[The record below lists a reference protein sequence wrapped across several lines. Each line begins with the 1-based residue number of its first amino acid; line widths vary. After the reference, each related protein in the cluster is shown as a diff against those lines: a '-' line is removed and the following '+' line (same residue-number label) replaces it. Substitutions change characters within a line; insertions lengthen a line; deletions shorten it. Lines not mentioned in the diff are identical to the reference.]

1 MERWFLE
8 NEESGALGMVLGAGR
23 RGVTWRLSRR
33 FQVDMVWEGV
43 LVGLAGGGVVTLYR
57 LSLSFAERA
66 LRGTIALARTSLIVT
81 VLFAMFLVAACLAV
95 GRLMTWEPFTQGSGI
110 PQTDAE
116 VIGKLDMP
124 WHRVML
130 AKFAEGTLCAF
141 SGLSL
146 GREGPSVQLGAM
158 GGKAVS
164 RALGRGRGEERL
176 LVTCGA
182 AAGMSAAFN
191 APLTGVLFA
200 LEEIHKEFSAPL
212 IISVM
217 ASSIA
222 SDFLVS
228 QVLGVKPVLQFVF
241 SRDLPHPLY
250 AYVVLVA
257 LFCGAAGAVH
267 NRGMF
272 ACTER
277 LYSRITRGVPY
288 SRIAIPFALALPI
301 AFLAPQ
307 LMCGGDAI
315 LEQIAAP
322 GNLALGTIVLL
333 LVGKYLY
340 TTVSFASGA
349 PGGTLFPLCVMGV
362 LCGLLF
368 GTFAN
373 QYLGLP
379 ASYVTNFVVLGIA
392 GLFASVVQAPVTAVV
407 LAFELTGSLDA
418 MLSASI
424 VSMVSYVTASLL
436 GVDPFYEHLLSRLLG
451 STKPTRGT
459 RAGGER
465 ELHSYTVGAGSRMEG
480 RTLAEIP
487 WPEGAR
493 VVTISRGSTEIVPT
507 GSTKLLALDEVLVIM
522 TAGGESDRAVWN
534 LARGSVT
541 TERTPRSR

>member
-1 MERWFLE
+1 
-8 NEESGALGMVLGAGR
+8 
-23 RGVTWRLSRR
+23 
-33 FQVDMVWEGV
+33 MVWEGV
-43 LVGLAGGGVVTLYR
+43 LVGLVGGGVVTLYR

-66 LRGTIALARTSLIVT
+66 LRGTIALARTSLLVT
-81 VLFAMFLVAACLAV
+81 ALFAMFLVAACLVV

-116 VIGKLDMP
+116 AIGKLDMP

-250 AYVVLVA
+250 AYVVMLA
-257 LFCGAAGAVH
+257 LFCGAAGALH

-277 LYSRITRGVPY
+277 LYSRITRGVP
-288 SRIAIPFALALPI
+288 
-301 AFLAPQ
+301 
-307 LMCGGDAI
+307 
-315 LEQIAAP
+315 
-322 GNLALGTIVLL
+322 
-333 LVGKYLY
+333 
-340 TTVSFASGA
+340 
-349 PGGTLFPLCVMGV
+349 
-362 LCGLLF
+362 
-368 GTFAN
+368 
-373 QYLGLP
+373 
-379 ASYVTNFVVLGIA
+379 
-392 GLFASVVQAPVTAVV
+392 
-407 LAFELTGSLDA
+407 
-418 MLSASI
+418 
-424 VSMVSYVTASLL
+424 
-436 GVDPFYEHLLSRLLG
+436 
-451 STKPTRGT
+451 
-459 RAGGER
+459 
-465 ELHSYTVGAGSRMEG
+465 
-480 RTLAEIP
+480 
-487 WPEGAR
+487 
-493 VVTISRGSTEIVPT
+493 
-507 GSTKLLALDEVLVIM
+507 
-522 TAGGESDRAVWN
+522 
-534 LARGSVT
+534 
-541 TERTPRSR
+541 

>member
-1 MERWFLE
+1 
-8 NEESGALGMVLGAGR
+8 
-23 RGVTWRLSRR
+23 
-33 FQVDMVWEGV
+33 MVWEGI

-57 LSLSFAERA
+57 LSLSLAERV
-66 LRGTIALARTSLIVT
+66 LRGTIALARTSLLVAA
-81 VLFAMFLVAACLAV
+81 LFALFLVAACLAV

-116 VIGKLDMP
+116 VIGRLDMP

-158 GGKAVS
+158 GRPVS
-164 RALGRGRGEERL
+164 APWVAGRGAP
-176 LVTCGA
+176 LVTCG

-200 LEEIHKEFSAPL
+200 LGGDTQGVLGL

-250 AYVVLVA
+250 AYVVLLA
-257 LFCGAAGAVH
+257 LFCGVAGALH
-267 NRGMF
+267 NKGMF

-288 SRIAIPFALALPI
+288 SRIAIPFALAFPI

-322 GNLALGTIVLL
+322 GNLALVTIVLL

-379 ASYVTNFVVLGIA
+379 SSYVTNFVVLGIA

-424 VSMVSYVTASLL
+424 VSIVSYVTASLL

-451 STKPTRGT
+451 STGPTRGNVT
-459 RAGGER
+459 GGER

-507 GSTKLLALDEVLVIM
+507 GSTKLLALDEILVIM
-522 TAGGESDRAVWN
+522 TAGGESDRAVWD

-541 TERTPRSR
+541 TERTPRSH